1 MPEQEPIMTD
11 IPPPSITDDLIK
23 TLNLL
28 HEYFR
33 HQRDTGK
40 PVILTRRH
48 IRDFTALMED
58 CLLIANAMSDQ
69 LASLTHQCVQLEA
82 IAEDLEVIG
91 LKPKDIIRQ
100 NITRHGLSAPSC
112 FGAPVSDTQ
121 PFMQGAQIIRLFPPT
136 RRKTSVP
143 QGARGTG
150 RGTEGD
156 LS

>member
-58 CLLIANAMSDQ
+58 CLLIANTMSDQ

-91 LKPKDIIRQ
+91 LKPKDIIRPAS
-100 NITRHGLSAPSC
+100 LSPPASS
-112 FGAPVSDTQ
+112 GARVSDTQ
-121 PFMQGAQIIRLFPPT
+121 PSMRGAQIIRLFPPT
-136 RRKTSVP
+136 RRQTSVP

-150 RGTEGD
+150 RETGGD